1 MRKFLTIA
9 GYESSVAK
17 GGSTVCSRPTGWNRF
32 LYLGVVRGA
41 LNGGGGGEDL
51 DLPPTTS
58 SSPPKKSTQRN
69 QKGKM
74 NEKKTRRSTIK
85 ITTNKE

>member
-9 GYESSVAK
+9 GSESSVAK

-41 LNGGGGGEDL
+41 LHGGSGEDL

-74 NEKKTRRSTIK
+74 NEKKK
-85 ITTNKE
+85 QEDQQ